1 MACVVSKTVYNLIK
15 RDKGRLNLTAITLL
29 MMPFVSAK
37 ATYIVGY
44 LRLLI
49 TLNIL
54 WLIYTFKLTLIAP
67 IYVLVTRFTFTHF
80 H

>member
-37 ATYIVGY
+37 QRTLSVTYVY
-44 LRLLI
+44 SL
-49 TLNIL
+49 
-54 WLIYTFKLTLIAP
+54 
-67 IYVLVTRFTFTHF
+67 H
-80 H
+80 